1 MLTLKTEEKWIYVM
15 HFTALTKQDS
25 YECGKEDS
33 QREAQNHMLTAPSF
47 PNEELEIIDVIL
59 TSAMT

>member
-1 MLTLKTEEKWIYVM
+1 MDLYSA
-15 HFTALTKQDS
+15 FYSPTKQDS

-33 QREAQNHMLTAPSF
+33 QREVQNHILAAPSF